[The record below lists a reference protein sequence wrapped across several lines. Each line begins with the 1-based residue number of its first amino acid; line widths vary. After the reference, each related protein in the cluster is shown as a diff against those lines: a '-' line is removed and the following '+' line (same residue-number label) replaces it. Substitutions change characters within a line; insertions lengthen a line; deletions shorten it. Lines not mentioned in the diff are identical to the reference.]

1 MPTVQN
7 SFASDSRVE
16 PPLDAT
22 PMSSSGDAQDAAARV
37 AALESELEA
46 TLEAAVRRE
55 ALNAQTIKRAGPP
68 VHTRVWPFLGAA
80 PAARR
85 GFLDFRGNRSAWFLN
100 ATFS

>member
-1 MPTVQN
+1 
-7 SFASDSRVE
+7 
-16 PPLDAT
+16 
-22 PMSSSGDAQDAAARV
+22 MSSSGDAQDAAARV

-80 PAARR
+80 GAP
-85 GFLDFRGNRSAWFLN
+85 WFLR
-100 ATFS
+100 FSLKSLGVVS